1 MFGLI
6 VQAVSDM
13 KLYITFV
20 VHCGVLLMHKELVV
34 VYCGV
39 LLVHKELVVTKCC
52 SSV

>member
-6 VQAVSDM
+6 VQTVTDM
-13 KLYITFV
+13 KLYVTFV

-34 VYCGV
+34 
-39 LLVHKELVVTKCC
+39 TKCC